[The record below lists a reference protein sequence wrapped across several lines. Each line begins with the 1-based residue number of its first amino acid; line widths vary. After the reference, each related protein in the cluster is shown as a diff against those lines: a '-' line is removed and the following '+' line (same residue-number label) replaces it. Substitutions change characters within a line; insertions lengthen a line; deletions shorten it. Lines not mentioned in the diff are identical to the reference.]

1 MMMRIIIIAAA
12 AAVILYVIYLFNR
25 LVRQKNFVKEAW
37 SGIDVQLK
45 RRYSLVPNLVETV
58 RAYTKYE
65 GTVLEE
71 ITKVRQRCIDA
82 SNVKEQS
89 EAEVML
95 TDGFK
100 QFFALAEAYPDLKAN
115 AQFINLQKNLVEIE
129 DAIQYA
135 RRYYNGTV
143 RDFNIL
149 TESFPS
155 NAVAAVFGYKSRD
168 FFEITSTSERENV
181 KADVSRDK

>member
-1 MMMRIIIIAAA
+1 MRIII
-12 AAVILYVIYLFNR
+12 AAVGATLVFYTIYLFNK
-25 LVRQKNFVKEAW
+25 LVKQKNYVMEAW

-45 RRYSLVPNLVETV
+45 RRYSLIPNLVETV
-58 RAYTKYE
+58 KAYTKYE

-143 RDFNIL
+143 RDFNII

-155 NAVAAVFGYKSRD
+155 NLIAFLFGYKSKD
-168 FFEITSTSERENV
+168 YFEVTSSIERENV
-181 KADVSRDK
+181 RADVKEEK

>member
-1 MMMRIIIIAAA
+1 MKIGLTALVLAI
-12 AAVILYVIYLFNR
+12 VFYVVYLFNK

-45 RRYSLVPNLVETV
+45 RRYSLIPNLVETV

-71 ITKVRQRCIDA
+71 ITKIRQKCVDA

-95 TDGFK
+95 SSGFK

-115 AQFINLQKNLVEIE
+115 SQFINLQKNLIEIE

-155 NAVAAVFGYKSRD
+155 NIIALLFNYKSKD
-168 FFEITSTSERENV
+168 YFEITSSTERENV
-181 KADVSRDK
+181 SADVKAGN

>member
-1 MMMRIIIIAAA
+1 MRIIIAAIGA
-12 AAVILYVIYLFNR
+12 TLAFYVIYLFNK
-25 LVRQKNFVKEAW
+25 LVKQKNYVKEAW

-45 RRYSLVPNLVETV
+45 RRYSLIPNLVETV
-58 RAYTKYE
+58 KAYTKYE

-95 TDGFK
+95 TNGFK
-100 QFFALAEAYPDLKAN
+100 QFFALAEDYPDLKAN
-115 AQFINLQKNLVEIE
+115 AQFINLQKNLIETE

-143 RDFNIL
+143 RDFNII

-155 NAVAAVFGYKSRD
+155 NLIALIFGYKSKD
-168 FFEITSTSERENV
+168 YFEVTSTTERENV
-181 KADVSRDK
+181 RADVKEEK